1 MIISAKLPV
10 FGASL
15 AIAVMAL
22 SPVQAASRTAKRVSA
37 TASQDDA
44 GASEQ
49 RSAVQK
55 RAAGAVVPE
64 KYAKSSEQKA
74 SEQKASEQPKSLA
87 EALFGAGREGKPA
100 DQAALKSRRIK
111 SGIIAVSEKGETRSA
126 AVKPTIVTTT
136 LVETASIGPETTPVA
151 VIEKAAD
158 ASAPAGSVRALIA
171 QHAARNGIPPALADA
186 VVRVES
192 RYNAAARNGV
202 NLGLTQISFATA
214 RSLGYAGGAAG
225 LLDADTNLRY
235 GMLYLAQA
243 YRLSGGDTCRTVL
256 KYQAGHRATSM
267 TGAARAYCAKVKTTV
282 ATAN

>member
-15 AIAVMAL
+15 AIAVIAF
-22 SPVQAASRTAKRVSA
+22 SPVQASSRTVKRVAA
-37 TASQDDA
+37 TAGQDDA
-44 GASEQ
+44 GSSEQ

-64 KYAKSSEQKA
+64 KSANA
-74 SEQKASEQPKSLA
+74 SEPQASEQPKSLA
-87 EALFGAGREGKPA
+87 EALFGAGKDGKPA
-100 DQAALKSRRIK
+100 DQAALKARRIK
-111 SGIIAVSEKGETRSA
+111 AGIIAVSDKGETRSA
-126 AVKPTIVTTT
+126 AIKPAVVTTK
-136 LVETASIGPETTPVA
+136 LVETASIGPEPTPTV

>member
-1 MIISAKLPV
+1 MINSAKLPV

-15 AIAVMAL
+15 AIAVMAF
-22 SPVQAASRTAKRVSA
+22 SPAQASSRTVKRVAA
-37 TASQDDA
+37 TAGQDDA

-49 RSAVQK
+49 RSVGQK

-64 KYAKSSEQKA
+64 NSTKA
-74 SEQKASEQPKSLA
+74 AEHASAEQPKSLA
-87 EALFGAGREGKPA
+87 EALFGAGKDGKPA
-100 DQAALKSRRIK
+100 DQAALKERRIK
-111 SGIIAVSEKGETRSA
+111 AGIIAVSDKGETRA
-126 AVKPTIVTTT
+126 AAAKPTVVTAK
-136 LVETASIGPETTPVA
+136 LVETASIGPETTPSA